1 MVDEAGRLIACV
13 KPDHDL
19 GAVGAKRA
27 QAIVD
32 PSAARLEINR
42 KARRAPGRGPDIDE
56 RRKIGLGEGAQA
68 RGSEA
73 LTAPSA

>member
-32 PSAARLEINR
+32 PGAARLEINR
-42 KARRAPGRGPDIDE
+42 KAGRAPGRGPEIDE
-56 RRKIGLGEGAQA
+56 RREIGLGEVAQQ
-68 RGSEA
+68 RGSMA
-73 LTAPSA
+73 LTVPSA